1 MFSGAD
7 IKVERISA
15 DIKNLAADLAEEHS
29 VRLYSRG
36 GHFSPREMLGVYFM
50 LIYGC
55 TEADGYTN
63 FLYGLKEDI
72 KKQVRPFALIDSPLD
87 EPDSRAMAVFASID
101 RSSSGAVISGLCM
114 NIEIRGGNIGRER
127 TILCQR
133 ALGEMLSSINTDV
146 FDIGVSLVTKL
157 NMIANA
163 IGAGQSEKIPILL
176 YYGNPEAG
184 DALFLCYAQ
193 RCGFDVICISPDKSV
208 EKIFDMCPFAADI
221 QKEEFP
227 YSGDIIPYP
236 SRPVKTKIATVAYNA
251 ERELDT
257 MLYNGDTMFRDRQ
270 FKKMDSAVLKTTVD
284 EIFILWEQAAKFRAG
299 FNVRGDRVTVPTIFA
314 KLSGADNGDIK
325 SYWDMVEDLLTPDTL
340 IHNKSAVPG
349 KELSAAVTR
358 AYAPFRDSDGMLMK
372 DRLMHSSLNPYGYL
386 PVEIQAHIFEKIE
399 AMIRDGLFT
408 TGNPLEEYDYAVFS
422 GLTLNKRVLQL
433 LQQYDF
439 TKEVPK
445 FIVVD
450 AVETMF
456 SKLEC
461 AQLLLMSYLGFDVL
475 ILSPCGY
482 RDIEVFVS
490 DRAFE
495 IHTFNDFVYNVKVP
509 SFSIPSEARAKK
521 KKGGFFG
528 NLFNK
533 KGR

>member
-7 IKVERISA
+7 IRVETISA
-15 DIKNLAADLAEEHS
+15 DINNLAADLAEEHS

-36 GHFSPREMLGVYFM
+36 GHFSPREMLPVYFM
-50 LIYGC
+50 LICGC
-55 TEADGYTN
+55 TDRDSYNN

-72 KKQVRPFALIDSPLD
+72 KKQGRPFALIDSPLD
-87 EPDSRAMAVFASID
+87 EPDGRARAVFSSID
-101 RSSSGAVISGLCM
+101 RTSPAAVISGLCM
-114 NIEIRGGNIGRER
+114 NIDIKGGRER

-133 ALGEMLSSINTDV
+133 ALGEMLSSVNTDV
-146 FDIGVSLVTKL
+146 FDIGVSLVAKL

-163 IGAGQSEKIPILL
+163 IGVGQSDKIPLL
-176 YYGNPEAG
+176 MYYGIPCAA
-184 DALFLCYAQ
+184 DVLFLCFAQ
-193 RCGFDVICISPDKSV
+193 RCGFDVICICPDKDV
-208 EKIFDMCPFAADI
+208 VKAFDMCPFGAGM
-221 QKEEFP
+221 QREEFP
-227 YSGDIIPYP
+227 YSGEIIPYP
-236 SRPVKTKIATVAYNA
+236 NRPVKAKIATVAYNA
-251 ERELDT
+251 ERELDS
-257 MLYNGDTMFRDRQ
+257 MLYGGDTMFRDRQ
-270 FKKMDSAVLKTTVD
+270 FKKMESAVLKTTSD
-284 EIFILWEQAAKFRAG
+284 EIFILWEQAAKFRSG

-314 KLSGADNGDIK
+314 KLLGVDNGNIK
-325 SYWDMVEDLLTPDTL
+325 AYWDMVNDLLTPDT
-340 IHNKSAVPG
+340 IIITKSTVQG

-358 AYAPFRDSDGMLMK
+358 AYAPFRDSSGMLMR
-372 DRLMHSSLNPYGYL
+372 DRLMHSQLNCYGYL
-386 PVEIQAHIFEKIE
+386 PVELQEHIFEKIE

-408 TGNPLEEYDYAVFS
+408 TGNSLEEFDYAVYA
-422 GLTLNKRVLQL
+422 GLTLNKSVLRL

-482 RDIEVFVS
+482 RDIEVYVS
-490 DRAFE
+490 NNAYE
-495 IHTFNDFVYNVKVP
+495 IHTFNDFVYNVRVP
-509 SFSIPSEARAKK
+509 SFSVPSEPRAKR
-521 KKGGFFG
+521 KKGGLFG